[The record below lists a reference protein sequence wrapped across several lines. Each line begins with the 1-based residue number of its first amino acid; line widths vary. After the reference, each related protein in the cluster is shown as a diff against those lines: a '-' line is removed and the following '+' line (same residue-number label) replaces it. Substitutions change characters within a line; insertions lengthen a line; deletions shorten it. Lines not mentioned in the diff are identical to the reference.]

1 MKEIAHRVHEDPLR
15 CLPFQRLVKLFR
27 NQSGVETTLVRMPL
41 HSTESFAE
49 SFRIAILTARAD
61 LDAASNRVPGRICPL
76 DGRVLRH
83 DFWLLSAPA
92 NVSIRLDAPARNS
105 AL

>member
-1 MKEIAHRVHEDPLR
+1 MR
-15 CLPFQRLVKLFR
+15 
-27 NQSGVETTLVRMPL
+27 L

-92 NVSIRLDAPARNS
+92 NVSIGLDAPARNS

>member
-1 MKEIAHRVHEDPLR
+1 
-15 CLPFQRLVKLFR
+15 
-27 NQSGVETTLVRMPL
+27 MPL

-92 NVSIRLDAPARNS
+92 NVSIGLDAPAQNS